1 MGFIFSIELENR
13 NVLIS
18 WKLLVLQSGYNLPRF
33 WEVTWAHTFSP
44 VLARNIT
51 EVEPTLLR
59 QDQVYIEVGATQWW
73 KQFWNSFLFGKQI
86 WMERNIPIKFLN
98 ELIIEDCQLFRF
110 TSIGSTWFF
119 SIWHR
124 SLFWLFS
131 TFVSTG
137 IIIINLNLLKMQFYF
152 IKILQGS

>member
-1 MGFIFSIELENR
+1 MAGQNCTSFLQPYFLLVRLECECIKVLNILQISFHFSPCLSHRVTWLSSNLYPVLLLLPRVSISLGFIFSIELENR

-59 QDQVYIEVGATQWW
+59 QDQVYIEVGETQ
-73 KQFWNSFLFGKQI
+73 
-86 WMERNIPIKFLN
+86 
-98 ELIIEDCQLFRF
+98 
-110 TSIGSTWFF
+110 
-119 SIWHR
+119 
-124 SLFWLFS
+124 
-131 TFVSTG
+131 
-137 IIIINLNLLKMQFYF
+137 
-152 IKILQGS
+152 